1 MLKLSD
7 LIQVCRDV
15 AHFCSEQASVFKQA
29 FKHAGDGFVKTID
42 GLTQNV
48 APVVTPNL
56 RI

>member
-29 FKHAGDGFVKTID
+29 FKQAGDGFVKTMD
-42 GLTQNV
+42 GLTKSITT
-48 APVVTPNL
+48 AVTPDL